1 MHGRL
6 VEREERRWKRRV
18 AVIRRRFRRRKHTR
32 FSCSSKVCRFSKIRQ
47 KFFNKCL
54 GSVTLRRDP
63 LFCSPFHRKFHR
75 QIFTPFRQS
84 TPAQS
89 ARIMLA
95 TTTRRTFALG
105 GLRRVREILSL
116 FSFFFSSLCFY
127 CPWKTITQ
135 RKSPG
140 NRIFGSLCGF
150 FFSLREERERERV

>member
-1 MHGRL
+1 MHGRS

-47 KFFNKCL
+47 NFFNKYL
-54 GSVTLRRDP
+54 GSVTLSRGP

-75 QIFTPFRQS
+75 QISTPFRQS

-150 FFSLREERERERV
+150 FFSLR